1 MDMTPDRW
9 AGTTAYLRSV
19 FGHVER
25 EENAKQLAT
34 LMERAVAAGLPDI
47 SVSPE
52 VGRLLKV
59 LTLMVCSGREST
71 GRVLEVGTLGGY
83 SGLWIASALPYGGR
97 LFTIEADDKH
107 EDFAKR
113 EFDKAGVSRSV
124 QIVSGLALNVLPRL
138 SVEMGGNSLDM
149 AFIDAD
155 KREYPDYARLIKPML
170 RVGGILVADNAL
182 ASGEWCLGDDPS
194 TESAKSRPYRE
205 GADRMNRMLSDDQ
218 DFETTC
224 VPIGHGVLI
233 AVKVR

>member
-1 MDMTPDRW
+1 MDK
-9 AGTTAYLRSV
+9 AYGQADPEIRDY
-19 FGHVER
+19 VER
-25 EENAKQLAT
+25 TYAPEDPVLA
-34 LMERAVAAGLPDI
+34 EVRARSTKAGLPDI
-47 SVSPE
+47 AVSALD
-52 VGRLLKV
+52 GRLLTV
-59 LTLMVCSGREST
+59 LAAAT
-71 GRVLEVGTLGGY
+71 GAKTCVEVGTLGGY

-138 SVEMGGNSLDM
+138 SVEMGGNALDM

-233 AVKVR
+233 AVKTR